1 MPSLLPHAGSLPIPA
16 RASSS
21 SAIIDVEHSFL
32 QAIERYTLLDRTASS
47 LADELVSLSPAQ
59 ILLRSNQLTRMQQ
72 ELTGQDDQL
81 IAILTLAGSEI
92 IDAPFVQAYR
102 EILTKVILACDQIA
116 AQTALIKKILVE
128 SLDNTR
134 QA

>member
-1 MPSLLPHAGSLPIPA
+1 MPSPLPHAGSLPIRA
-16 RASSS
+16 HASSS

-47 LADELVSLSPAQ
+47 LADELVSLSPSQ
-59 ILLRSNQLTRMQQ
+59 ILLRSNQLARMQQ
-72 ELTGQDDQL
+72 DLTDQDDQL

-116 AQTALIKKILVE
+116 AQTALIKKKLVE

-134 QA
+134 KA